1 MNKHVILLMKYRYFA
16 LMMRCAKSTQ
26 DAICVSKSFLKPFFA
41 SILAI
46 GGAYGAFYLF
56 SSAPVSEAMAFVAS
70 MIVAV
75 LIYALLAFLL
85 GILTRDDVTSIPLL
99 NRLVRQ
105 K

>member
-1 MNKHVILLMKYRYFA
+1 MRALLFA
-16 LMMRCAKSTQ
+16 NTEST
-26 DAICVSKSFLKPFFA
+26 APPIRAPYSVLSR
-41 SILAI
+41 AI
-46 GGAYGAFYLF
+46 GT
-56 SSAPVSEAMAFVAS
+56 FVAS

>member
-1 MNKHVILLMKYRYFA
+1 MLEKLAELFKLAPRQFWAVEQQIEIFKDMFG
-16 LMMRCAKSTQ
+16 
-26 DAICVSKSFLKPFFA
+26 SFSLKGFFA

-56 SSAPVSEAMAFVAS
+56 SSAPVSEAVAFVAS

-75 LIYALLAFLL
+75 LMYALLAFLL